1 MIDLRHLSFIWPLML
16 WFLLLVPVLAW
27 SYLRL
32 LRRRREAARRYANL
46 ELLGVGQSAL
56 MQAAREAG
64 VAGPSRWKRLR
75 EHVPAMLLL
84 LAVAAMLLAL
94 ARPQAPLLIP
104 SRVESVMLAIDISGS
119 MRATDVKPDRIS
131 AAQAAAKDFIAGQPG
146 AVRVGVVSIAGAAAV
161 VQSPTR
167 NRQDLYEAI
176 DRFQLQRGTAL
187 GSGLI
192 LALATLVPEANID
205 VELFISGRSSRAAP
219 APSAGA
225 LPGAGQPAAP
235 EAGAAEVKKAA
246 EPGSNTAAAIVLLSD
261 GQSNT
266 GPDPLKAAA
275 IAAEHGVKV
284 YTVGVGTSEGAT
296 LTANGWSMRVR
307 LEEDQL
313 KKIAAATGAEYFR
326 AGTATD
332 LSKIY
337 ANLGMK
343 LAFEKRQAT
352 EVTAIFAALGA
363 ALAMG
368 AALLSLLWFSRI
380 L

>member
-1 MIDLRHLSFIWPLML
+1 MIDIRHLSFVWPLML
-16 WFLLLVPVLAW
+16 WFMLLVPLLAW

-32 LRRRREAARRYANL
+32 LKRRREAARRYASL

-64 VAGPSRWKRLR
+64 MAAPSRWKRLR

-104 SRVESVMLAIDISGS
+104 SRVESVILAMDISGS
-119 MRATDVKPDRIS
+119 MRATDVKPDRIT
-131 AAQAAAKDFIAGQPG
+131 AAQNAAKAFIAGQPG
-146 AVRVGVVSIAGAAAV
+146 AVRVGVVSIAGAAAL

-167 NRQDLYEAI
+167 NRQDLYDAI

-192 LALATLVPEANID
+192 LSLATLLPEADID
-205 VELFISGRSSRAAP
+205 VELFINGHSSRAR
-219 APSAGA
+219 PSAAA

-235 EAGAAEVKKAA
+235 EQKPAEVKKAA
-246 EPGSNTAAAIVLLSD
+246 EPGSNNSAAIVLLSD

-275 IAAEHGVKV
+275 IAAEHGVKI

-296 LTANGWSMRVR
+296 LTVNGWSMRVR
-307 LEEDQL
+307 LEEEQL

-337 ANLGMK
+337 SNLGMK

-352 EVTAIFAALGA
+352 EVTALFAALGA